1 MDKSNEYVVAIGGSN
16 VDVIGQSNN
25 KILFNDSNK
34 SSINLSSGGVIRN
47 IAENLSKLNCKCHLI
62 TVFGNDDFGSF
73 LKKDLKNSL
82 VQVNH
87 SLTIKSAKTSTYI
100 SVNDHKGE
108 MVVALNDTKIIDFLT
123 PDFLKTKETIINN
136 SSAIVIDSNLNEE
149 VLAYIFSKFKK
160 KYIFADPVS
169 LSKSEKFKKYLS
181 NINVLKPNLEEA
193 KFLFNFKSD
202 TKNYLSE
209 ISSSLS
215 KVNIEKLI
223 ISLGNKGIISYNQG
237 EIKSIPTVKQK
248 IINVNGAG
256 DALMAG
262 LIYGHLKNWQWDYT
276 TKFSISMANI
286 TLQSKE
292 TVNPILSE
300 EIVLNFLNK
309 NILQ

>member
-16 VDVIGQSNN
+16 VDIIGQSNN

-202 TKNYLSE
+202 IKNYLSE

-292 TVNPILSE
+292 TVSPILSE

>member
-62 TVFGNDDFGSF
+62 TIFGNDDFGSF

-202 TKNYLSE
+202 IKNYLSE

-223 ISLGNKGIISYNQG
+223 ISLGDKGIISYNQG